1 MRIQM
6 RRYVV
11 LAVGAAIGLV
21 AAFLQTIEKLRL
33 IENKNAALPCN
44 INDVFSCS
52 TVLNAPQ
59 SSLFGFPNS
68 LICMIVFTIF
78 LTVGIAGLMGSRL
91 TVRALYSAQ
100 ALALFMLAFALWFLF
115 TSTYVIG
122 AICIFCLFCFLG
134 LLMLNGALWRL
145 NVSAS
150 TSGRW
155 SNFLHTL
162 SDKGLDVLLW
172 LALGVVLISA
182 IMMKFYIL

>member
-1 MRIQM
+1 MGIQM

-11 LAVGAAIGLV
+11 LTLGAVIGLV
-21 AAFLQTIEKLRL
+21 AAFLQTIEKLKL
-33 IENKNAALPCN
+33 IENKNAILPCN

-52 TVLNAPQ
+52 TVLNASQ

-68 LICMIVFTIF
+68 LICMIIFTIF

-91 TVRALYSAQ
+91 TVRALYSVQ
-100 ALALFMLAFALWFLF
+100 ALALFMLAFALWFLL

-122 AICIFCLFCFLG
+122 AICIFCLVCFVG

-150 TSGRW
+150 AKGWW
-155 SNFLHTL
+155 SDFLHKL

-172 LALGVVLISA
+172 LTLGVLLIG
-182 IMMKFYIL
+182 IITIKFYV